1 MSQELLSIEDAS
13 ARIATGAPLLLA
25 GSEEALRRLPAG
37 DWVAGTIPYFM
48 TDQGGLR
55 THDQVFVT
63 DVPEV
68 ATGATIAVYDAETL
82 PRIYVELPDNG
93 FGIMIVPSGSTC
105 HLHFAIEAPTYDGF
119 AMSPL
124 AGWVSGVDLDDLGTV
139 TPKVFDGR
147 TLTAH
152 EDGVVVMQVSLPP
165 DKAADI
171 GIVNL
176 FSQGDGAV
184 IEFPE
189 AGFTGGEATID
200 GATHNFAEYVEA
212 NGWDTRWPLVADY
225 YGAMVNVSF
234 QDVDTDAGQ
243 VALYAPVFPGMTYR
257 HAKPVDDYVQDFTA
271 ELALGHAVAPVSFSC
286 NCILN
291 YVHSGLE
298 GRKTEQFVGPVT
310 FGEIAYQLLNQTMVY
325 VSVVDV
331 GS

>member
-1 MSQELLSIEDAS
+1 MSQELLSIDDAS

-25 GSEEALRRLPAG
+25 GSEEALRGLPAG
-37 DWVAGTIPYFM
+37 QWVAGTIPYFM

-55 THDQVFVT
+55 THDKVFVT
-63 DVPEV
+63 DVPSD
-68 ATGATIAVYDAETL
+68 ATDATIAVYDAESL
-82 PRIYVELPDNG
+82 PAVYRDLPDNG
-93 FGIMIVPSGSTC
+93 FGLMIVPASSTC
-105 HLHFAIEAPTYDGF
+105 HLRFAIDAPAYEGF

-124 AGWVSGVDLDDLGTV
+124 AGWVSGVDLDDLGKI

-152 EDGVVVMQVSLPP
+152 EDGVVVMQVSLPAN
-165 DKAADI
+165 KAADI

-176 FSQGDGAV
+176 FSQGDGEAL
-184 IEFPE
+184 EFPE
-189 AGFTGGEATID
+189 AGFSAGEATID
-200 GATHNFAEYVEA
+200 GATHNLAEYIDA

-225 YGAMVNVSF
+225 YGAMINVSF
-234 QDVDTDAGQ
+234 QDVDTDTGK
-243 VALYAPVFPGMTYR
+243 VKLYAPVFPGMTYR
-257 HAKPVDDYVQDFTA
+257 HAKPVDDYVKDFTA
-271 ELALGHAVAPVSFSC
+271 ELAMGNAVAPVSFSC

-325 VSVVDV
+325 VSIVDI
-331 GS
+331 GA